1 MNTCEHELET
11 ALEIARNAGEL
22 ALRHFAAPPP
32 AEEKEDSSPVTRAD
46 RETERYIARMLRE
59 RFPLDGIL
67 GEEGAGHPS
76 RSGRR
81 WLVDPIDGT
90 KDFIRGNPTWA
101 VQLALE
107 QGERVILGV
116 IHCPALGE
124 TLHAAAGAGCFWN
137 GVRVTA
143 SEVSRIDHSILTVS
157 GLNAAAAA
165 WPVDGIRS
173 LLEEC
178 WTVRAFGGA
187 CNVMMLARGKADI
200 WLSGRGMEWD
210 YAPARIVADEIGACF
225 LTRPGD
231 GRIDRKHCV
240 LCAPGVERE
249 VRRVLDISGCAPVDS
264 PIDSMED

>member
-1 MNTCEHELET
+1 MDSCAHELET

-22 ALRHFAAPPP
+22 ALGHFAAPPP
-32 AEEKEDSSPVTRAD
+32 AEEKEDTSPVTRAD

-67 GEEGAGHPS
+67 GEEGAAHPS

-107 QGERVILGV
+107 QGERVLLGV
-116 IHCPALGE
+116 IHCPALDE
-124 TLHAAAGAGCFWN
+124 TVHAAAGAGCFRN
-137 GVRVTA
+137 GARVTA
-143 SEVSRIDHSILTVS
+143 SGVSRLDRSILTVS
-157 GLNAAAAA
+157 GFNAAAAA
-165 WPVDGIRS
+165 WPGEGVRR

-178 WTVRAFGGA
+178 WTVRAYGGA
-187 CNVMMLARGKADI
+187 CNVVMLARGKADI

-210 YAPARIVADEIGACF
+210 YAPARIVADEIGARF

-240 LCAPGVERE
+240 MCAPGVERE

-264 PIDSMED
+264 MED